1 MQSTDNKKYDV
12 VIIGSGLG
20 GMVCGTIL
28 SKERKRVCII
38 EKNEQIGG
46 SLQTFRREGVTFDT
60 GVHYIGGLAKENS
73 LYKIFNY
80 LGIMHR
86 LETVKMDEEGYDV
99 VLFKD
104 DTEEYPYGMGY
115 ENFKRVMFAKF
126 PKDTEAIET
135 YCKDMKR
142 ICDSIPLYN
151 LREGEPEDLSAMATG
166 AKDYFEK
173 LTPNKKLQN
182 VLAGTNLLYAGTEKT
197 PLYVHALVV
206 NSYIESAYKLKN
218 GGDQIAKLMARII
231 KENGGEILRKHQV
244 RSIDVENGTAK
255 SVTLSTGEKIE
266 AELFISNIH
275 PAKTLAMTETDAI
288 RPAYR
293 NRIKSLEN
301 SISTFV
307 LYLILKPNTFPFRN
321 RNYYYFDETDV
332 WKCTDYTAETWPYMY
347 AMFEEVPEKQAEFA
361 EAITVMTYMRFDEV
375 EKWKDTFHTTLEENN
390 RDEEYQH
397 FKRQKAEKLL
407 DTIALKF
414 PNIRESIQTYYT
426 SSPLS
431 YRDYM
436 GTDDGNMYGI
446 VKDYNEPVK
455 TMISVK
461 TKVPNLLLTGQN
473 INLHGV
479 LGVTESALVTCI
491 AVLGQEYLLNKI
503 SEANAQTA

>member
-1 MQSTDNKKYDV
+1 MEISKKHFDV

-28 SKERKRVCII
+28 SKEGKRVCII

-60 GVHYIGGLAKENS
+60 GVHYIGGLSKENS

-80 LGIMHR
+80 LGIMER
-86 LETVKMDEEGYDV
+86 LETVRMDEEAFDV
-99 VLFKD
+99 VMFKD
-104 DTEEYPYGMGY
+104 DTVEYPYGMGY
-115 ENFKRVMFAKF
+115 ENFKRILISKF
-126 PKDTEAIET
+126 PEEKTAIET
-135 YCKDMKR
+135 YCNDMKR

-151 LREGEPEDLSAMATG
+151 LREGEPEDMSSLTIG

-173 LTPNKKLQN
+173 LTTNEKLRN

-206 NSYIESAYKLKN
+206 NSYIESAYKIKN
-218 GGDQIAKLMARII
+218 GGDQIVKLMARII
-231 KENGGEILRKHQV
+231 KENGGEILRKHEV
-244 RSIDVENGTAK
+244 RSIDIENGNAK
-255 SVTLSTGEKIE
+255 SVTLSSGEKIE

-275 PAKTLAMTETDAI
+275 PAKTLELTDTDAI

-293 NRIKSLEN
+293 NRINSLEN
-301 SISTFV
+301 SVSTFV

-321 RNYYYFDETDV
+321 RNYYYFNEENVWSSAQHNDEN
-332 WKCTDYTAETWPYMY
+332 WPLMY
-347 AMFEEVPEKQAEFA
+347 AMFEEVPEKQNEFT
-361 EAITVMTYMRFDEV
+361 EAITVMTYMRFNEV
-375 EKWKDTFHTTLEENN
+375 EKWKDSFNTTLDESN
-390 RDEEYQH
+390 RNEEYQE
-397 FKRQKAEKLL
+397 FKKQKAEKLL
-407 DTIALKF
+407 DTIAVKF
-414 PNIRESIQTYYT
+414 PNILECVQSYYT
-426 SSPLS
+426 STPLS

-446 VKDYNEPVK
+446 VKDFNEPVK

-479 LGVTESALVTCI
+479 LGVTESALVTCDAI
-491 AVLGQEYLLNKI
+491 VGKEYLLNKI
-503 SEANAQTA
+503 LEANAQTA

>member
-1 MQSTDNKKYDV
+1 MQLSKNKFDV

-28 SKERKRVCII
+28 SKEGKRVCII

-46 SLQTFRREGVTFDT
+46 SLQTFKREGVTFDT
-60 GVHYIGGLAKENS
+60 GVHYIGGLSKENS

-80 LGIMHR
+80 LGIMQR
-86 LETVKMDEEGYDV
+86 LETVRMDEEGFDV
-99 VLFKD
+99 VMFKSD
-104 DTEEYPYGMGY
+104 AEEYNYLMGY
-115 ENFKRVMFAKF
+115 ENFERILVTKF
-126 PKDTEAIET
+126 PEEKTAIET

-142 ICDSIPLYN
+142 ICGSIPLYN
-151 LREGEPEDLSAMATG
+151 LREGELEDMEILSTS

-173 LTPNKKLQN
+173 LTTNKKLQN

-206 NSYIESAYKLKN
+206 NSYIESAYKIKN
-218 GGDQIAKLMARII
+218 GGDQIVKLMARII
-231 KENGGEILRKHQV
+231 KENGGEILRKHEV
-244 RSIDVENGTAK
+244 KSIDVESGNAK
-255 SVTLSTGEKIE
+255 SVTLSTGERIE

-275 PAKTLAMTETDAI
+275 PAKTLAMAETDAI

-293 NRIKSLEN
+293 NRINSLEN

-307 LYLILKPNTFPFRN
+307 LYLILKPNTYPFRN
-321 RNYYYFDETDV
+321 RNYYYFDEENV
-332 WKCTDYTAETWPYMY
+332 WNCTDYKPENFPSMY
-347 AMFEEVPEKQAEFA
+347 ALFEEVPEKQNEFT
-361 EAITVMTYMRFDEV
+361 EAMTVMTYMRFEEV
-375 EKWKDTFHTTLEENN
+375 KKWKDSFNTTLEESN
-390 RDEEYQH
+390 RNQEYQE
-397 FKRQKAEKLL
+397 FKKQKAEKLL
-407 DTIALKF
+407 DTIAIKF
-414 PNIRESIQTYYT
+414 PNIRKCVQSYYT

-446 VKDYNEPVK
+446 VKDFNEPVK

-479 LGVTESALVTCI
+479 LGVTESALVTCGAI
-491 AVLGQEYLLNKI
+491 IGKEYLLNKI
-503 SEANAQTA
+503 LEANKN